1 MDGGWSPEYAN
12 LAVAVESLIK
22 EAAVSGLGINREVH
36 GRGLQGLLADPKE
49 NYSKVLAS
57 APQVIRDQG
66 RLVGAVNLA
75 NALANRESYLTKSL
89 STAPGMEFHHEQA
102 NAAVVDSSKT
112 LPLEAL
118 LDFHTGLGE
127 RGIHTGANFD
137 SGKVITAWGHRLG
150 AKSAHVDPYTKGS
163 NPKYWSTVPLNL
175 PTKAF
180 LGNSH
185 QYVEAVVDAYVKQ
198 KGKQQQKLAMDVWLK
213 EAPIREQLE
222 ILAPSANYKSNSL
235 RKKALLEQGITA
247 DVIMDLAKT
256 VHGST
261 SASES
266 RITGRRSPIHTT
278 SFWNIGRP
286 DANLAVQKML
296 RM

>member
-1 MDGGWSPEYAN
+1 MSGWSPEYAN
-12 LAVAVESLIK
+12 LAVAVEALIK
-22 EAAVSGLGINREVH
+22 EAAASGLGINKEVH

-49 NYSKVLAS
+49 NYLSVLS
-57 APQVIRDQG
+57 TAPQVIHDQG

-112 LPLEAL
+112 LPMGAL

-127 RGIHTGANFD
+127 RGIHTGANPD

-180 LGNSH
+180 TGSKE
-185 QYVEAVVDAYVKQ
+185 QFVEAVVNAYAQQ

-222 ILAPSANYKSNSL
+222 ALAPTANYKSNAL
-235 RKKALLEQGITA
+235 RKRALLQQGITPE
-247 DVIMDLAKT
+247 VVMELAKT
-256 VHGST
+256 VHGSQ

-266 RITGRRSPIHTT
+266 RIKGRRSPIHTT
-278 SFWNIGRP
+278 SFWNIARP
-286 DANLAVQKML
+286 DVNLSVQKML